1 MSKKL
6 DLIVF
11 LSLVFKN
18 VRDVVALLGRLVDL
32 EGNLEGI
39 KPMVRNDF
47 FLEINFFNIQLISN
61 FCRSCLLCY
70 DLLRIS
76 LL

>member
-6 DLIVF
+6 DLIVV

-47 FLEINFFNIQLISN
+47 FLETNFFNIKIISI
-61 FCRSCLLCY
+61 FV
-70 DLLRIS
+70 DLVYS
-76 LL
+76 VTTY